1 MSSRLW
7 QCGKYFLLD
16 LSRADFLFPVYY
28 AIKYNTY
35 QATYYWEIISQPC
48 QLARYFLSSFCWS
61 SLHFPHGP
69 DVTAGRMVS
78 ASWIWAHSKWSRQ
91 HTTYSDSHRHCGRGW
106 LWAILCG
113 WTPKLDWGY
122 VEDIGY
128 WRAGRGVSPYTCP
141 SAEGGRPE
149 ICPITLTENGI
160 ICWSWKY
167 SKYRELRID
176 RMSVKTLSIFL
187 HIHLLTCREPCGFF
201 GGQGPRNDFAEVK
214 WVRRTPGGVW
224 SARVSSLNLNK
235 DLLFSGVSGHAVLCM
250 CILTAMYTRNLLS
263 LWPQ

>member
-48 QLARYFLSSFCWS
+48 QLARYFLNSFCWS
-61 SLHFPHGP
+61 SLYFPHGP

-106 LWAILCG
+106 LWVILRG
-113 WTPKLDWGY
+113 WTPEAWLRVYRRHW
-122 VEDIGY
+122 VLE
-128 WRAGRGVSPYTCP
+128 GRQGCF
-141 SAEGGRPE
+141 
-149 ICPITLTENGI
+149 
-160 ICWSWKY
+160 
-167 SKYRELRID
+167 
-176 RMSVKTLSIFL
+176 SV
-187 HIHLLTCREPCGFF
+187 H
-201 GGQGPRNDFAEVK
+201 
-214 WVRRTPGGVW
+214 
-224 SARVSSLNLNK
+224 
-235 DLLFSGVSGHAVLCM
+235 
-250 CILTAMYTRNLLS
+250 LS
-263 LWPQ
+263 LGWRRETWGLLYHINWKWNYLLVLEL